1 VSDAIMNG
9 AAQGGVTLDGV
20 ALGGATLESSERS
33 STDTPLAKLAFQ
45 LYVAIGVSVFLL
57 MMVVGALFRA
67 TQAAFMPIPANV
79 AYELMTL
86 HGAGMVGV
94 SGLAGAAVMWYFLRR
109 YVALSTGMFLAMLG
123 LSLVGVVMILAA
135 IGLGRFAGG
144 WTFLYPLPA
153 NSMGVW
159 GPHAA
164 AAFVGGL
171 VFIGVGFLLFYLDC
185 AIAIVR
191 RFGSLARAL
200 GLDQLFGTRPLDT
213 SLPPTVVASTM
224 VIIVNVIGIL
234 AGAVVLVMSLVSIYV
249 PSVVFD
255 ALLMKNLIFFF
266 GHVFINA
273 TIYMAVI
280 GVYEIVPRY
289 TGRPWLI
296 NKVFLASWAAVTL
309 MVMAVYPHH
318 LMMDFV
324 MPKWMTVTGQVL
336 SYLSGIPILLVTA
349 YGALVNIHRS
359 KLTWDLPLRLLIF
372 GLFGWAAGVLPA
384 IVDGVVR
391 VNQVMHNTQW
401 VPGHFHFYLLLGLVP
416 LLLGTLFH
424 ACTRRG
430 WTESPLDRLAFW
442 TYGVAGALFCF
453 VFLAAGWQ
461 GVPRRFAIHDDA
473 WIGFAQAGAIAATLV
488 VLAAVV
494 LGVRLLARVPRAS
507 L

>member
-1 VSDAIMNG
+1 MSDAI
-9 AAQGGVTLDGV
+9 LDGTPLRPAAV
-20 ALGGATLESSERS
+20 DAPEVPSR
-33 STDTPLAKLAFQ
+33 DTPAAKLAFQ
-45 LYVAIGVSVFLL
+45 LYVAIGVGVFAL
-57 MMVVGALFRA
+57 MMIVGGLLRA
-67 TQAAFMPIPANV
+67 AQAAFVPVPPQL

-86 HGAGMVGV
+86 HGAGMVGT

-109 YVALSTGMFLAMLG
+109 HVRLSTGLFVATLV
-123 LSLVGVVMILAA
+123 LSLVGVVMILGA
-135 IGLGRFAGG
+135 IGLGRFAGA

-153 NSMGVW
+153 KSMGVW
-159 GPHAA
+159 GTHAA

-171 VFIGVGFLLFYLDC
+171 TFIGVGFLLFYLDC
-185 AIAIVR
+185 AAAILR
-191 RFGSLARAL
+191 RYGSFVRAL
-200 GLDQLFGTRPLDT
+200 GHDQLFGVRPLDT

-234 AGAVVLVMSLVSIYV
+234 AGAVVLVMSLVNLYV
-249 PSVVFD
+249 PSVTFD

-289 TGRPWLI
+289 SGRPWL
-296 NKVFLASWAAVTL
+296 VSRPFLASWAAVTL

-318 LMMDFV
+318 LLMDFV

-359 KLTWDLPLRLLIF
+359 SLRWDLPLRLLVF
-372 GLFGWAAGVLPA
+372 GLFGWAAGVIPA
-384 IVDGVVR
+384 IVDAIVR

-416 LLLGTLFH
+416 LLLGTLLY
-424 ACTRRG
+424 ACTRSG
-430 WTESPLDRLAFW
+430 WKETALDRSAFW
-442 TYGVAGALFCF
+442 TYGVAGAAFCF
-453 VFLAAGWQ
+453 VFLAAGRD
-461 GVPRRFAIHDDA
+461 GVPRRFAVHDDA
-473 WIGFAQAGAIAATLV
+473 WIGFAQAGSIAAALV
-488 VLAAVV
+488 VVAALV
-494 LGVRLLARVPRAS
+494 LCARVLARVPRAT

>member
-1 VSDAIMNG
+1 MN
-9 AAQGGVTLDGV
+9 
-20 ALGGATLESSERS
+20 ATQAPAVESGS
-33 STDTPLAKLAFQ
+33 AKLAFQ
-45 LYVAIGVSVFLL
+45 LYVAVGIAVFLL
-57 MMVVGALFRA
+57 MMIAGALFRA
-67 TQAAFMPIPANV
+67 TQAAMAPIPANF

-109 YVALSTGMFLAMLG
+109 YVTLSTGMFLAMLG

-135 IGLGRFAGG
+135 IGIGRYAGA

-153 NSMGVW
+153 KSMGVW

-185 AIAIVR
+185 AIAILKR
-191 RFGSLARAL
+191 YGSLTKAL
-200 GLDQLFGTRPLDT
+200 GLNQLFSSGPIDT
-213 SLPPTVVASTM
+213 SLPPTIVASTM
-224 VIIVNVIGIL
+224 VVIINILGIL
-234 AGAVVLVMSLVSIYV
+234 VGAVVLVMSLVNIYV

-289 TGRPWLI
+289 SGRPWLI
-296 NKVFLASWAAVTL
+296 SRPFLASWAAVTL
-309 MVMAVYPHH
+309 IVMAVYPHH
-318 LMMDFV
+318 LLMDYA
-324 MPKWMTVTGQVL
+324 MPKWMIVTGQVL

-359 KLTWDLPLRLLIF
+359 GLKWDLPLRLMVF
-372 GLFGWAAGVLPA
+372 SLFGWAAGVIPA
-384 IVDGVVR
+384 VIDGMVR
-391 VNQVMHNTQW
+391 VNLVMHNTQW

-416 LLLGTLFH
+416 MLLGTLFYV
-424 ACTRRG
+424 CTREQ
-430 WTESPLDRLAFW
+430 WVESTLDRVSFW
-442 TYGVAGALFCF
+442 TYGVAGVAFCL
-453 VFLAAGWQ
+453 VFLAGGWR
-461 GVPRRFAIHDDA
+461 GVPRRFAEHDAA
-473 WIGFAQAGAIAATLV
+473 WIGFAQIGT
-488 VLAAVV
+488 LAAVLVVVAAAV
-494 LGVRLLARVPRAS
+494 LGVRLLARLSKTS
-507 L
+507 LSA

>member
-1 VSDAIMNG
+1 MSDAILNG
-9 AAQGGVTLDGV
+9 TV
-20 ALGGATLESSERS
+20 LGGAALQDCERWS
-33 STDTPLAKLAFQ
+33 RNTPVARRAFQ
-45 LYVAIGVSVFLL
+45 LYAAIGVGVFLL
-57 MMVVGALFRA
+57 MMLAGALLRA
-67 TQAAFMPIPANV
+67 TQAALVPIPANF

-86 HGAGMVGV
+86 HGAGMVGA

-109 YVALSTGMFLAMLG
+109 YVRLSTGMFLAMLG
-123 LSLVGVVMILAA
+123 LSLIGVVMILAA
-135 IGLGRFAGG
+135 IGIGRFAGG

-153 NSMGVW
+153 KGMGMW

-164 AAFVGGL
+164 AAYVGGL

-185 AIAIVR
+185 AAAVLR
-191 RFGSLARAL
+191 RYGSLVRAL
-200 GLDQLFGTRPLDT
+200 GLDQLFGARPLDT
-213 SLPPTVVASTM
+213 SLPTTVVASTM

-234 AGAVVLVMSLVSIYV
+234 AGAVVLVMSLVDIYV
-249 PSVVFD
+249 PGVVFD

-280 GVYEIVPRY
+280 GVYEIVPHY
-289 TGRPWLI
+289 SGRPWLVS
-296 NKVFLASWAAVTL
+296 KPFLASWAAVTL

-318 LMMDFV
+318 LLMDFV
-324 MPKWMTVTGQVL
+324 MPKWMTVAGQVL

-359 KLTWDLPLRLLIF
+359 SLRWDLPLRLLIF

-416 LLLGTLFH
+416 LLLGTLFY
-424 ACTRRG
+424 ACTRDE
-430 WTESPLDRLAFW
+430 WKESMLDRIAFW
-442 TYGVAGALFCF
+442 TFGAAGALFCL
-453 VFLAAGWQ
+453 VFLAGGWQ
-461 GVPRRFAIHDDA
+461 GVPRRFAVHDTA
-473 WIGFAQAGAIAATLV
+473 WIGFAQVGTIAAALV
-488 VLAAVV
+488 IAAAIVLS
-494 LGVRLLARVPRAS
+494 VRLLARIPRAS